1 MQSFSRQRIIVR
13 PLVATFVIALATP
26 MAFPLAASADDFGVP
41 LVNGGA
47 ARLSYADGRVTI
59 GRGSAG
65 ATAAG
70 IGAPVAE
77 SDYISTGAQSSAE
90 VRFDGTSVVRL
101 GENVQMR
108 LAHLDADGR
117 DLQLAAG
124 TIDVRLVRGLDGRT
138 SIDTPSVSVV
148 PDDVGSYRVTVDDH
162 GTTFVTVRSG
172 HAAIE
177 TPHGSRALAPGS
189 TLVAEGTASNPRISS
204 RDEIAADD
212 FDAFNQD
219 RDRRQ
224 LAASSAPS
232 YGTSAPPVDDP
243 SVADAVPSYAQSG
256 LAPSYAPAY
265 VPAPVVIPSYAQPTY
280 VAPYYAPPY
289 YAQPYYAPRA
299 TFVIAPAYPAAYL
312 RPVYRRPVYGWM
324 GGGYPVRVA
333 ARPLRYR

>member
-13 PLVATFVIALATP
+13 PLLATLVIALVTP
-26 MAFPLAASADDFGVP
+26 AALPLAAQADDIGVA

-59 GRGSAG
+59 GRGNAG

-70 IGAPVAE
+70 VGAQV
-77 SDYISTGAQSSAE
+77 SDNDYVSTGAQSSAE
-90 VRFDGTSVVRL
+90 VRFDGTAVVRL

-108 LAHLDADGR
+108 LAHVDADGR

-148 PDDVGSYRVTVDDH
+148 PDDVGSYRVTVDEQ

-177 TPHGSRALAPGS
+177 TPRGSRPLAPGS
-189 TLVAEGTASNPRISS
+189 TLVAQGTASNPRISS

-219 RDRRQ
+219 RDRQQ

-232 YGTSAPPVDDP
+232 YGTSAPPDDP
-243 SVADAVPSYAQSG
+243 GAANA
-256 LAPSYAPAY
+256 
-265 VPAPVVIPSYAQPTY
+265 IPSYAQPAY
-280 VAPYYAPPY
+280 VQPYYIQPY
-289 YAQPYYAPRA
+289 YAQPYYAPRV
-299 TFVIAPAYPAAYL
+299 TLVLGPAYASAYA
-312 RPVYRRPVYGWM
+312 RPVYRRPVYGWV
-324 GGGYPVRVA
+324 GGGYAVRVA
-333 ARPLRYR
+333 ARPGRYR